1 MECSPLPFALSRW
14 LFPHLSTFPFAF
26 PHSLSMSLCGN
37 KENLISVQQDIAPQ
51 SDYLNI
57 QEWNLS
63 L

>member
-14 LFPHLSTFPFAF
+14 LFPHLSTFPFAS
-26 PHSLSMSLCGN
+26 PHSLSMSLYGN

-51 SDYLNI
+51 PDYLNI